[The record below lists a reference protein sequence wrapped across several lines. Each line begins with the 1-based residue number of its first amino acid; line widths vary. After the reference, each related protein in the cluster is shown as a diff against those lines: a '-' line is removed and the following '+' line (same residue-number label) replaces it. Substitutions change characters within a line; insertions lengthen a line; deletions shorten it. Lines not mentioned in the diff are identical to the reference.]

1 MTMSTSI
8 HLEIL
13 VCSSYNR
20 KGKSGNDAACD
31 NGLHEKQAI
40 ALCNGLLVMQS
51 IESVSCE

>member
-40 ALCNGLLVMQS
+40 AL
-51 IESVSCE
+51 

>member
-31 NGLHEKQAI
+31 NGLHEKLMTAWWTTVTI
-40 ALCNGLLVMQS
+40 G
-51 IESVSCE
+51 